1 VAHVGFLVTGGP
13 FDSQRWRTA
22 YELGR
27 AALADGHR
35 VTCFHYLDGVLVPV
49 DDQAFPDCSDTGL
62 YDQMPVE
69 KFEEL
74 LADGATVICCGLCV
88 DARGIDA
95 ETDYPEGIEVGLL
108 PDLADMLGGA
118 DRVISL

>member
-1 VAHVGFLVTGGP
+1 MTHVGIVLTGSP

-27 AALADGHR
+27 AALADDHE
-35 VTCFHYLDGVLVPV
+35 VTVFHYLDGVYVPIEG
-49 DDQAFPDCSDTGL
+49 QEFPDGSTEGL
-62 YDQMPVE
+62 YGDMPTE
-69 KFEEL
+69 KFQELMEE
-74 LADGATVICCGLCV
+74 GVEVICCGLCI

-95 ETDYPEGIEVGLL
+95 DAAYPEGIKVGLL
-108 PDLADMLGGA
+108 SDLADLLGEA